1 MGGALKESQAKKL
14 FQQLVNT
21 VLLCHNS
28 GVLHRDIKDENI
40 IIDTKTNKIEQVHIA
55 SGEEGP
61 VYQTYYASDVYA
73 PEQVHI
79 AIGAS
84 PNSMT
89 VMWSTANATKD
100 STVMYGQ
107 DGNTDKKTTG
117 SAIKF
122 TSSGTEKRFQYIHTV
137 IISD

>member
-1 MGGALKESQAKKL
+1 MGTKGAVIFCGWNCPLCL
-14 FQQLVNT
+14 FIL
-21 VLLCHNS
+21 S
-28 GVLHRDIKDENI
+28 LHPFP
-40 IIDTKTNKIEQVHIA
+40 
-55 SGEEGP
+55 S
-61 VYQTYYASDVYA
+61 
-73 PEQVHI
+73 
-79 AIGAS
+79 AS

-89 VMWSTANATKD
+89 VMWNTANDTKD

-137 IISD
+137 IISDLQPGTTYG